1 MIPFGKALC
10 FWLQIYPRVNQ
21 LWPPEGDKRITNMD
35 VVFFSDLEDDVFSI
49 DLEDDVFFSDLEDD
63 VFSSDLEDDVFF
75 SDVEDDLEDDF
86 FFSDLED
93 DLEDDVFFSDLEDER
108 TAALRRKPEE
118 TCVQKGHPEV
128 CWPQQWLLEELGNN
142 VRILEIRPWYSRPS
156 TWFGGQSLE
165 VAALRQLDGV
175 AKRR

>member
-1 MIPFGKALC
+1 
-10 FWLQIYPRVNQ
+10 
-21 LWPPEGDKRITNMD
+21 MD